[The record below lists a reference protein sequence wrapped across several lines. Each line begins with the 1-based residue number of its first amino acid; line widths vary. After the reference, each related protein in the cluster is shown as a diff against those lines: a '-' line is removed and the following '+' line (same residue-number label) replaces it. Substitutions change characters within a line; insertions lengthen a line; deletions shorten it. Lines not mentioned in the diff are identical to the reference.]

1 MRVVVTGGAGFIGS
15 NLSRALAGRG
25 DDVVV
30 VDNFSSGQ
38 RDFLLDVSELP
49 NVDIV
54 ESDLVTDTDR
64 LAAIV
69 EGADVVVHLAANADV
84 RFGLDAPRR
93 DLEQNVIATHNVL
106 EAVRRSGVPELA
118 FSSTGSVYGDTD
130 VVPTPESAPFP
141 IQTSLY
147 GASKVAAEGF
157 IAAYVE
163 GFGLNATV
171 YRFVSILGRSYT
183 HGHVID
189 FVRQLLDHPE
199 RLHILGDGS
208 QRKSYLAVD
217 DCVRAITGRLGQASG
232 FDVFNLGVDDYCSVD
247 ESATWICERMGV
259 DPSRT
264 YAGGRRGWVG
274 DNPFIFLDTAK
285 IRATGWEP
293 RSTIREAVECTV
305 DYLIENTRLID
316 HTRVPQARHRS

>member
-1 MRVVVTGGAGFIGS
+1 
-15 NLSRALAGRG
+15 
-25 DDVVV
+25 
-30 VDNFSSGQ
+30 
-38 RDFLLDVSELP
+38 
-49 NVDIV
+49 
-54 ESDLVTDTDR
+54 
-64 LAAIV
+64 
-69 EGADVVVHLAANADV
+69 
-84 RFGLDAPRR
+84 
-93 DLEQNVIATHNVL
+93 
-106 EAVRRSGVPELA
+106 
-118 FSSTGSVYGDTD
+118 
-130 VVPTPESAPFP
+130 
-141 IQTSLY
+141 
-147 GASKVAAEGF
+147 
-157 IAAYVE
+157 
-163 GFGLNATV
+163 
-171 YRFVSILGRSYT
+171 
-183 HGHVID
+183 VID

-293 RSTIREAVECTV
+293 RSTIRAAVERTV
-305 DYLIENTRLID
+305 DYLLDNTRVLE
-316 HTRVPQARHRS
+316 ARHRA

>member
-38 RDFLLDVSELP
+38 RDFLLDVSDLA

-293 RSTIREAVECTV
+293 RSTIRAAVERTV
-305 DYLIENTRLID
+305 DYLLDNTRVLE
-316 HTRVPQARHRS
+316 ARHRA